1 MGSATKAA
9 NWRQY
14 LSKPRASIAKPD
26 HTLPLSDIRADNRL
40 FFPTLNSHGG
50 RFFWLGVVIF
60 FSFYETA
67 TLLHFIDDWQ
77 QLGVQLFR
85 AISTTGLIVLF
96 SVGYLSSI
104 APQLAQKTRPQMF
117 WCVMVTVM
125 VAVPLADLVAAGLQW
140 LILGTDTDVVVWLSR
155 TFIDLLIA
163 PAVAMLFFYHFNYQY
178 TKNCRHQQQLEQ
190 RLIEQNEQLKARI
203 SPHFFF
209 NMLNTMQYL
218 IETDRTAAEALIR
231 SISSLYRMS
240 FDEVREVALI
250 DEIEICQHYLN
261 IEQYRFGE
269 KLIVHWLMPDEDTL
283 YDMVIPSLML
293 QMLLEKMIN
302 FVVEMVDDT
311 VTIWVAIKWQDDQVS
326 IELSCVINPTN
337 YASIQR
343 HAQQYLNFSEQTRT
357 LQRYF
362 GKQASIDY
370 QLDSTQ
376 MLIGLHYPLKDVG
389 TLM

>member
-40 FFPTLNSHGG
+40 FFPTLNSHSG

-67 TLLHFIDDWQ
+67 VLLRFIDDWQ
-77 QLGVQLFR
+77 QLGIQLFY
-85 AISTTGLIVLF
+85 AVSTTGLIVLF
-96 SVGYLSSI
+96 SVGYLSHI
-104 APQLAQKTRPQMF
+104 APRLVQKTRQQMLWF
-117 WCVMVTVM
+117 VMVTVM

-140 LILGTDTDVVVWLSR
+140 LILGTDTDFVTWLSR
-155 TFIDLLIA
+155 TFTDFLVA
-163 PAVAMLFFYHFNYQY
+163 PAVAMLFVYYFNYQY
-178 TKNCRHQQQLEQ
+178 TKICRHQQQLEQ

-240 FDEVREVALI
+240 FDEVREVVLI

-269 KLIVHWLMPDEDTL
+269 KLIVHWLMPDEYTL
-283 YDMVIPSLML
+283 YDMVIPSLIL

-302 FVVEMVDDT
+302 FVVEMLDDT

-337 YASIQR
+337 YASIQS
-343 HAQQYLNFSEQTRT
+343 HAQRYLNFSEQTRT

-362 GKQASIDY
+362 GDQASIGY
-370 QLDSTQ
+370 QLDHTQ
-376 MLIGLHYPLKDVG
+376 MLIDLHYPLNDVG
-389 TLM
+389 VLM